1 MTPSTRAPFF
11 AITQSPS
18 TIGSASV
25 AANFSP
31 HWLVL
36 VDSVD
41 VV

>member
-25 AANFSP
+25 AVNRSP
-31 HWLVL
+31 DWLVL
-36 VDSVD
+36 VDSVA